1 MKKDIKKDDVE
12 WKIFMD
18 IWSVYK
24 EYAIP
29 EADDK
34 YWQDLIKD
42 MGAIT
47 QKYDNPLASRL
58 VMGVCKALDDMGR
71 KNDTI

>member
-1 MKKDIKKDDVE
+1 MKKDIKQEDIE

-18 IWSVYK
+18 VWKVYK

-29 EADDK
+29 EADDN
-34 YWQDLIKD
+34 YWQNLIKD

-47 QKYDNPLASRL
+47 RKYDHPLSSRL
-58 VMGVCKALDDMGR
+58 VMGVCKALDDVWRAG
-71 KNDTI
+71 K